1 MDSNK
6 KVEFE
11 KAYDD
16 NSEAIFR
23 YVYFRI
29 SDRERSKEI
38 MQDVFAKTWNYIM
51 KGNEVKQIK
60 PFLYKTAHN
69 LAVNEIERRKNT
81 VSLEEMNENDGFEL
95 EYEPSVSTEESI
107 DAREFF
113 SKINNL
119 DKDSMGI
126 ILMRYVEGMSPSE
139 IAEAVGMSSGAI
151 RVRLHRAIK
160 ELKKI
165 YNTN

>member
-6 KVEFE
+6 KIEFE
-11 KAYDD
+11 KTYDD
-16 NSEAIFR
+16 HSEAIFR
-23 YVYFRI
+23 YIYFRI
-29 SDRERSKEI
+29 SDRERSKEV
-38 MQDVFAKTWNYIM
+38 MQDVFAKTWKYIIS
-51 KGNEVKQIK
+51 GNEIKQIK

-81 VSLEEMNENDGFEL
+81 VSLDEMNESDGFEL
-95 EYEPSVSTEESI
+95 EYEPSVSVEDSI

-113 SKINNL
+113 SKVKKL
-119 DKDSMGI
+119 DKDSVSI
-126 ILMRYVEGMSPSE
+126 ILMRYVEGLSPSE
-139 IAEAVGMSSGAI
+139 IAEAMGVSSGAV

-165 YNTN
+165 YNTK